1 MNGND
6 ETGGKQQAIER
17 RALEQ
22 APVVQPDGKIK
33 GYAAVFGKASEDL
46 GGFIEVIE
54 PGFFDPVL
62 DDDVRALWNHDPNHV
77 LGRTASGTLQIG
89 VDETGLRYEVA
100 PPDAQWARD
109 AVESVRRGDVS
120 QSSFGFLV
128 DVDAW
133 EYNQTSG
140 LVLRR
145 LIKCRRLLDVSPV
158 TFPAYAQTT
167 AAVRSQ
173 ASALISVATSY
184 DIDPA
189 AQAQWAR
196 LRLEI
201 KNHE

>member
-6 ETGGKQQAIER
+6 EKQQAIER

-22 APVVQPDGKIK
+22 APVVQPDGKIG
-33 GYAAVFGKASEDL
+33 GYAAIFGKPSEDL

-133 EYNQTSG
+133 EYNTSG

-145 LIKCRRLLDVSPV
+145 LIKCKRLLDVSPV